1 MDNKD
6 NYVNPDYNEGA
17 PDSSG
22 SIVSS
27 YVVEEKDTLPD
38 IAKKFGLSI
47 DELLEA
53 NRETAGFSSDKLA
66 SGTKLLIPSKKH

>member
-1 MDNKD
+1 MNNPD

-27 YVVEEKDTLPD
+27 YVAEEKDTLPD

-47 DELLEA
+47 EELLEA
-53 NRETAGFSSDKLA
+53 NKENKGITSDKLE
-66 SGTKLLIPSKKH
+66 SGTRLLIPNKKH